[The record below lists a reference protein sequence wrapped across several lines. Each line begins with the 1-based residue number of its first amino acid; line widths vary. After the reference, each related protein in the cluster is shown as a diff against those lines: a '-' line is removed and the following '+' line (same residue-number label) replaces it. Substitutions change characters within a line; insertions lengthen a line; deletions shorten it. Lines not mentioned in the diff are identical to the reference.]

1 MLTKYVN
8 NNNFY
13 APPPVAGSSRPSA
26 RFAGTPIIGAKSRR
40 GGSAVYLVS
49 FLLTFDF
56 DAFAEDA
63 LETGGRAAL
72 VVAVA
77 FVGVRLLQGLL
88 SPLIRVAV
96 REQMAAEPEIEIE
109 KRIDTLSHVI
119 YRTAVVVVAVVV
131 TVTLLP
137 EFGVNAGPMIAGLG
151 LAGLAV
157 GFGAQNLVRDVIN
170 GVFILVE
177 NQYAKN
183 DVVSIGGIS
192 GLVED
197 INLRRTVLR
206 DLDGTV
212 HFIPHSQI
220 GTTSNLTKGYS
231 RVNFNVRVA
240 YDSDVDKVF
249 AVIDRVGKELAE
261 DPAYAASI
269 KDPPHALRVDGFTDT
284 AIEVKVLGETL
295 PLEQWTVMGEMRRRL
310 KKAFDE
316 EGIVIPYP
324 YKTPGGDA
332 RVVVRPQPAED

>member
-1 MLTKYVN
+1 MARRLART
-8 NNNFY
+8 
-13 APPPVAGSSRPSA
+13 PAGVL
-26 RFAGTPIIGAKSRR
+26 IIGGEIREGR
-40 GGSAVYLVS
+40 QAVYVVS

-63 LETGGRAAL
+63 FETAGRAVIVLAI
-72 VVAVA
+72 A
-77 FVGVRLLQGLL
+77 FIGIRLLQGLL
-88 SPLIRVAV
+88 NPLIRVAV
-96 REQMAAEPEIEIE
+96 REQMASEPEIEVT
-109 KRIDTLSHVI
+109 KRIETLSHVI
-119 YRTAVVVVAVVV
+119 YRTAVVAVAIVAI
-131 TVTLLP
+131 VTLLP
-137 EFGVNAGPMIAGLG
+137 EFGINAGPMIAGLG

-177 NQYAKN
+177 NQYGKN

-240 YDSDVDKVF
+240 YDSDIDKVF
-249 AVIDRVGKELAE
+249 EVIDRVGKELAA
-261 DPAYAASI
+261 DPAFSAMI
-269 KDPPHALRVDGFTDT
+269 KDPPHALRVDNFTDT
-284 AIEVKVLGETL
+284 AIEVKVLGDTL
-295 PLEQWTVMGEMRRRL
+295 PIEQWTVMGEMRRRL

-324 YKTPGGDA
+324 YKTPGPDS
-332 RVVVRPQPAED
+332 RVGVRPQTVED